1 MKLIIQI
8 PCFNAEK
15 TLPETYADLPR
26 KIEGIDT
33 IEYLIIDDGSSD
45 KTIEVAQKLGIH
57 HIVRHKHNKGLA
69 RAFASG
75 LEACLQE
82 GADIIVNTDGDN
94 QYAGADIPKL
104 VGPILKSEAD
114 IVVGD
119 RQTHKIKHFSP
130 LKRLLQR
137 VGSGVVRRLSGTQV
151 PDTVSGFRAF
161 SREAAMRLNIV
172 SNFSYTTETIIQ
184 AGMKQMTIAS
194 VPVNTNP
201 QTRKS
206 RLFKSMR
213 SFIQAQMTTIIRM
226 YAMFKPLRV
235 FFFTGI
241 IFLAA
246 GAAPILRFLYFYFT
260 SSGDGHIQSLVL
272 GAALLVIGMFTMLI
286 ALLAD
291 LIGRNRQLTE
301 DVLERVRKID
311 SQLGTI
317 TKDAKK

>member
-8 PCFNAEK
+8 PCFNEEK
-15 TLPETYADLPR
+15 TLPETFADLPR
-26 KIEGIDT
+26 KIDGIDT

-45 KTIEVAQKLGIH
+45 NTIEVAEKLGIH
-57 HIVRHKHNKGLA
+57 HIIRHKHNKGLA

-75 LEACLQE
+75 MEASLRA

-94 QYAGADIPKL
+94 QYAGADIAKL
-104 VGPILKSEAD
+104 VEPIINAEAD

-119 RQTHKIKHFSP
+119 RETHKIKHFSP

-137 VGSGVVRRLSGTQV
+137 VGSGVVRRLSGTRV

-161 SREAAMRLNIV
+161 SRDAAMRLNIV

-194 VPVNTNP
+194 VPVGTNP

-241 IFLAA
+241 VFLLV
-246 GAAPILRFLYFYFT
+246 GLMPIVRFLYFYFT
-260 SSGDGHIQSLVL
+260 VGGGGHVQSLVL
-272 GAALLVIGMFTMLI
+272 GAALLVIGVFTLLM

-301 DVLERVRKID
+301 EVLERVKRLEIKE
-311 SQLGTI
+311 
-317 TKDAKK
+317 

>member
-8 PCFNAEK
+8 PCFNEEK
-15 TLPETYADLPR
+15 TLPETFADLPR
-26 KIEGIDT
+26 KIDGIDT

-45 KTIEVAQKLGIH
+45 NTIEVAQKLGID

-75 LEACLQE
+75 MEASLRA

-94 QYAGADIPKL
+94 QYAGADIAKL
-104 VGPILKSEAD
+104 VEPIINAEAD

-119 RQTHKIKHFSP
+119 RETHKIKHFSP

-137 VGSGVVRRLSGTQV
+137 VGSGVVRRLSGTRV

-161 SREAAMRLNIV
+161 SRDAAMRLNIV

-194 VPVNTNP
+194 VPVGTNP

-241 IFLAA
+241 VFLL
-246 GAAPILRFLYFYFT
+246 GGLMPIVRFLYFYFT
-260 SSGDGHIQSLVL
+260 VGGGGHVQSLVL
-272 GAALLVIGMFTMLI
+272 GAALLVIGVFTLLM

-301 DVLERVRKID
+301 EVLERVKRLEIKE
-311 SQLGTI
+311 
-317 TKDAKK
+317 